1 MQFRHAV
8 LKGDSRSCIE
18 AVNNRDAVMPWRLAS
33 FVADIS
39 LFFVNFNLLEFNWVY
54 RNANKASHFMARW
67 YLSNSFPGFF
77 VGGLVP

>member
-8 LKGDSRSCIE
+8 LKGDFRSCIE
-18 AVNNRDAVMPWRLAS
+18 AVNDRDAVVPWRLAS

-39 LFFVNFNLLEFNWVY
+39 LFFVIFNQLEFNWVY
-54 RNANKASHFMARW
+54 RNANKAAPSW
-67 YLSNSFPGFF
+67 LGGICPILSQVFF